1 MMNLKFSATALTA
14 IVVGLLSISIGVSP
28 ADAAKKRRYD
38 SRSTSGN
45 PNSSYMAGPST
56 RIYVTKRS
64 WLDMGTEVL
73 PGDRKYTDYAIGP
86 GMAPL
91 DHPNSHAE
99 FRRQPLPDPF
109 DLPGYPK
116 YGYGGYIN
124 NY

>member
-1 MMNLKFSATALTA
+1 MNLKFSATALTA

-86 GMAPL
+86 GMAPF
-91 DHPNSHAE
+91 DPT
-99 FRRQPLPDPF
+99 RRSWTRSPLPDPY

>member
-1 MMNLKFSATALTA
+1 MMNLKFLTTALTA
-14 IVVGLLSISIGVSP
+14 SAVGLLAISISVTP
-28 ADAAKKRRYD
+28 ADAAKRKRQYVTG
-38 SRSTSGN
+38 SSNSV
-45 PNSSYMAGPST
+45 NSSYMAGPRT

-86 GMAPL
+86 GMAPF
-91 DHPNSHAE
+91 DSPDP
-99 FRRQPLPDPF
+99 RTKWTRQPLPDPW

-116 YGYGGYIN
+116 YGFGGYT